1 MLQIQVRAE
10 RRRRTHFIPRKRWLK
25 ARARVEVGRDEAWQG
40 GRPTGKT
47 VLSIGLIIEQ
57 MHSYML
63 NSTIST
69 SAQGRERQD

>member
-1 MLQIQVRAE
+1 MLQIQVRAQ

-25 ARARVEVGRDEAWQG
+25 ARARVEVEVGRDEAWQG

-47 VLSIGLIIEQ
+47 VLSIGLIIKH

-69 SAQGRERQD
+69 SATGVF